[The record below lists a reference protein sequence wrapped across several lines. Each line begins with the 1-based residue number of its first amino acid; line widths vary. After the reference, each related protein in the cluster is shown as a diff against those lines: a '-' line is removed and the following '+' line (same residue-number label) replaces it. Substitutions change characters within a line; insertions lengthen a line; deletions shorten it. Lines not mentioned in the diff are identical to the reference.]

1 MAHNPAM
8 KLCRPTTLRLLI
20 ASAIA
25 LCVATGRATP
35 QSTNLLD
42 EGEQKLREGRHADA
56 LAIYNKVLAE
66 SPDSYQA
73 NNQAGVALDLLGQYP
88 EARKHFEKAI
98 AVATNAEEK
107 SRASR
112 NMAMSYAFS
121 RDCARVEKYQGP
133 VVDDAI
139 KAGKLTDAGNAANEL
154 ARACLESG
162 DIDRASE
169 WYKKG
174 HEAVVKDT
182 SLTAAQKD
190 LWEFR
195 WEHAQARIAA
205 RRGDAAGAQK
215 YVAAA
220 KAILDKGTNP
230 EQAPFLPYLTGYVAF
245 YDGDY
250 KTAVADFGKAN
261 QEDPFIL
268 CMLAQSYEKLGDGT
282 KAAEYYKKA
291 LTSNAHNP
299 ANAYARPI
307 AMKKAS

>member
-8 KLCRPTTLRLLI
+8 KLRRQTNLPLLI
-20 ASAIA
+20 AFAVAIS
-25 LCVATGRATP
+25 VAAGHAAP
-35 QSTNLLD
+35 QSANLL
-42 EGEQKLREGRHADA
+42 EEAQQKLRDGHHAEA
-56 LAIYNKVLAE
+56 LSIYRKVLAE
-66 SPDSYQA
+66 TPDSYQA
-73 NNQAGVALDLLGQYP
+73 NNQAGVALDLLGQYE

-98 AVATNAEEK
+98 AVAANADDK
-107 SRASR
+107 SRATR

-121 RDCARVEKYQGP
+121 RDCAGAAKYQGP
-133 VVDDAI
+133 LVDEAI
-139 KAGKLTDAGNAANEL
+139 SAGKMTDAGNVANEL

-174 HEAVVKDT
+174 HDAVVKDP

-205 RRGDAAGAQK
+205 RRGNAADAQQH
-215 YVAAA
+215 VAAA

-230 EQAPFLPYLTGYVAF
+230 EQAPFLPYLTAYVAF
-245 YDGDY
+245 YGGDY
-250 KTAVADFGKAN
+250 KTAAAEFSKAN
-261 QEDPFIL
+261 QEDPFIV
-268 CMLAQSYEKLGDGT
+268 CMLAQSYEKLGDAA

-291 LTSNAHNP
+291 LNGSAHNP